1 MARDRRATLI
11 AQAHLAARKAGLD
24 DEERRALQHGVTG
37 MASCQEMSVRQLVM
51 LLDHYARLG
60 VGVRASA
67 PEAPAEFAG
76 GPTRWQLATIE
87 RLAWDQ
93 GWDGGLD
100 DPALIRFVRRSAKV
114 GHPRW
119 LTRRM
124 ASAVITGLRRWQG
137 QRARR

>member
-1 MARDRRATLI
+1 MPHERRARLI
-11 AQAHLAARKAGLD
+11 AQAHMAARQAGLN
-24 DEERRALQHGVTG
+24 DEERRAVQHGVTG
-37 MASCQEMSVRQLVM
+37 LASCQEMSVRQLVM

-67 PEAPAEFAG
+67 PEAPGEFG
-76 GPTRWQLATIE
+76 VGPTRWQLATIE

-93 GWDGGLD
+93 GWEGGLE
-100 DPALIRFVRRSAKV
+100 DPALIRFVRRTAKV

-124 ASAVITGLRRWQG
+124 ASAVITGLRRWHG